1 MEIKDWIL
9 LLVPILFNGIM
20 IFGIQKRM
28 EEVFSERTIKQHR
41 KLEAEET
48 FWAQTLAVKRAC
60 VSLMGGQEEFQVA
73 YKKLHHET
81 VLLYE
86 LYGTNEVILSPYSDS
101 VSQIQDCVNNILDI
115 CHQAGKRL
123 SEKDAASVTDEL
135 HKLLDVLNSLIHQ
148 ML

>member
-1 MEIKDWIL
+1 MEAKDWIL

-20 IFGIQKRM
+20 IFWIQKRM

-48 FWAQTLAVKRAC
+48 FWEQTLAVKRAC

-86 LYGTNEVILSPYSDS
+86 VYGTNEVVLSPYSDS

-115 CHQAGKRL
+115 CHLAGKRL

>member
-1 MEIKDWIL
+1 MEVKDWIL

-20 IFGIQKRM
+20 IFWIQKRM
-28 EEVFSERTIKQHR
+28 EEVFSERTIKQNR
-41 KLEAEET
+41 KLEAEQT

-60 VSLMGGQEEFQVA
+60 VSLMGGQEEFQDA

-135 HKLLDVLNSLIHQ
+135 HKLLDVLNSLINQ